1 MSVGGSI
8 YRSRD
13 GSQLKSVKVD
23 IQVDGNNRKSVKY
36 VIVVCGSRRENME
49 TSGSKWKSVEVVG
62 RL

>member
-1 MSVGGSI
+1 MGARGSN
-8 YRSRD
+8 R
-13 GSQLKSVKVD
+13 KSVKVD

-49 TSGSKWKSVEVVG
+49 ASGSKWKSVEVVG